1 MKWEP
6 AIPVYGDMIR
16 ARVGSVYHYGIFVSE
31 DEIIAFGLP
40 PAERFRDC
48 PDRFRV
54 TSTGIDVFSCGSI
67 IEKAFP
73 DRKEKRKR
81 FSAEKTVSAAR
92 ARLGEEGYNILH
104 NNCEH
109 FVWECAYGVKRCT
122 QEEEARSRWLSRK
135 VFDVYLRFSAD
146 ACRADGKIPSDEE
159 RELLAFAADR
169 SFRSDKAVTDFGRK
183 AVGNCKKLGFC
194 YSCSSSEETVAAV
207 VSGHAAGI
215 SVIKVPGDI
224 SSLPPVPVSAPR
236 KVRKELEGHISR
248 GDFFGYCTDLSR
260 FLALKISRRPI
271 AFGTRGTDREKTVAV
286 SFRLNGKA
294 DTVVSVSG
302 IDSDAL
308 RIYSADSSSL
318 VQPGYVIV
326 D

>member
-6 AIPVYGDMIR
+6 AVPVYGDMIR
-16 ARVGSVYHYGIFVSE
+16 AKVGSVYHYGIFVSE

-67 IEKAFP
+67 IEKAMP

-81 FSAEKTVSAAR
+81 FSAEKTISTAR

-109 FVWECAYGVKRCT
+109 FVWECAYGVKKCT

-135 VFDVYLRFSAD
+135 VFDIYLRFSSD
-146 ACRADGKIPSDEE
+146 NCRSAGNSPTGEE
-159 RELLAFAADR
+159 RELLAFAAGR
-169 SFRSDKAVTDFGRK
+169 SFRSDKAATDFIRK
-183 AVGNCKKLGFC
+183 SVKNGKKLGFC
-194 YSCSSSEETVAAV
+194 YSCSSSEGTVAAV

-215 SVIKVPGDI
+215 SIIKVPGDI
-224 SSLPPVPVSAPR
+224 SSLPPVPVTAPR
-236 KVRKELEGHISR
+236 KFRKGLEDLIRR
-248 GDFFGYCTDLSR
+248 GDFFGYCTEVSR
-260 FLALKISRRPI
+260 FLARKDSQQKT
-271 AFGTRGTDREKTVAV
+271 AFGTNRSMRGKSDVV

-308 RIYSADSSSL
+308 RVYSADSSTL